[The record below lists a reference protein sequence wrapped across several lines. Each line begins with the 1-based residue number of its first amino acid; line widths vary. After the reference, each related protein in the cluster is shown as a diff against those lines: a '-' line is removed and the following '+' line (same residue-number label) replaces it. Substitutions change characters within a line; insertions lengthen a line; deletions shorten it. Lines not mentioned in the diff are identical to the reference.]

1 MRQAVSGYQSAR
13 SLGEEGEEEMK
24 EMIQIVALIIFVVG
38 MVAGGWYLSYSACR
52 DKFPNSSW
60 WACVVKP

>member
-1 MRQAVSGYQSAR
+1 
-13 SLGEEGEEEMK
+13 MK